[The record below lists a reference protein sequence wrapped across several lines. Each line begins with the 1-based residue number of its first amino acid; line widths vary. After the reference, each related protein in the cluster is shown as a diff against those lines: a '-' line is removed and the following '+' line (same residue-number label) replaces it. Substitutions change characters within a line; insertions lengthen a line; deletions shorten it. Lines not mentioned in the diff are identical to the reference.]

1 MKSIYINEHTFH
13 EGDHVT
19 AVLYTE
25 DCDDD
30 YVEDFVSQYRYDP
43 DAKEVSDE
51 STVTVHGILHIE
63 DDNTCYICQ
72 NAKSGDNS
80 YAKVHGKEYSWYVK
94 IDNDGAIVSSDTCRI
109 SPRYSTKSK
118 DELESPPEMIHVTL
132 DDDNDPMPEDWQLPY
147 PIPEHL

>member
-19 AVLYTE
+19 AVLYTNTS
-25 DCDDD
+25 DDD
-30 YVEDFVSQYRYDP
+30 YVEDFVSQDRYD
-43 DAKEVSDE
+43 DSDEDNDE
-51 STVTVHGILHIE
+51 STITVHGILHIQ
-63 DDNTCYICQ
+63 DDKTCFICQ

-80 YAKVHGKEYSWYVK
+80 HAKTHGKKYSWYVRV
-94 IDNDGAIVSSDTCRI
+94 DDDGEIASSDTRKI
-109 SPRYSTKSK
+109 MPRFSTKSK

-147 PIPEHL
+147 PIPEYL